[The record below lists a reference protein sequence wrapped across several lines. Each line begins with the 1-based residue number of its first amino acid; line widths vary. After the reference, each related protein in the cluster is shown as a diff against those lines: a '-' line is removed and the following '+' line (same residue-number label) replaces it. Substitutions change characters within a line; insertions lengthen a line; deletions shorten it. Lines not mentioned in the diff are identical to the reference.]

1 MCVYVLR
8 VSYFARQPN
17 FWRGDT
23 YRAELTLCPFRFLF
37 GGTGAYAG
45 FKIQINERG
54 VEPTL
59 WRTLW
64 QRPKKREDE

>member
-1 MCVYVLR
+1 MCINVLR
-8 VSYFARQPN
+8 VSYFARQLN

-23 YRAELTLCPFRFLF
+23 YCAELTVWPFRFLF
-37 GGTGAYAG
+37 GGTGVYAG
-45 FKIQINERG
+45 FKIQIRERG

-64 QRPKKREDE
+64 QRPKKSEDE